1 MTTTSSENTTATLD
15 GSNAVASVGA
25 TEVERMLPAEVAE
38 RRLTFADVLGRR
50 RGDTRPGMLFED
62 QRFTWDEVVRESEK
76 RAVVIRGLRR
86 EDRPF
91 HVGVLL
97 ENVPDYIFLI
107 GAGALAGATIVGI
120 NPTRRGAE
128 LAADIRGADC
138 DVIITDSA
146 QAALLDGLDT
156 GVDAD
161 RVLTIDSPRWAEALS
176 AAEGAELP
184 DVPEAHD
191 PSTMLLLT
199 FTSGSTGA
207 PKAVVCSTGRMA
219 SLSAINH
226 LSFTREDVTYNSMPL
241 FHGNAIFSCWG
252 PSVFSG
258 ATFSMR
264 RKFSASGFLPD
275 VLKFGAT
282 FFNYVGRSLAYILA
296 VPETPEEQHT
306 RLRLVFGTEA
316 SPHDRDE
323 FERRFGTRPIESYGS
338 SEGAVVISLT
348 PDSPRN
354 ALGLPPEFMDVCV
367 LDPAGNECPRAEFDE
382 SGKLINP
389 DVAIG
394 EIVNRTGTAMFEGY
408 YRNPEATA
416 ERVDGATYR
425 SGDLGYRDQAGFFY
439 FAGRGGDWLRV
450 DSENFAAA
458 PVERILARFP
468 GIVLVAVYPVPDPRT
483 GDQVMATVEMA
494 PGTPFDPEAFGRF
507 LTEQSDL
514 GTKWAP
520 RFVRVV
526 EDIPVTAT
534 RKIDKKDL
542 RRQSWTVEDAVYL
555 GDTKTHEYHRM
566 DDDEKA
572 ALLAEYDR
580 YGRSPA

>member
-1 MTTTSSENTTATLD
+1 MASTTHTNHAPTTDA
-15 GSNAVASVGA
+15 A
-25 TEVERMLPAEVAE
+25 EVERMLPAEVAE
-38 RRLTFADVLGRR
+38 QRITFADILGRR
-50 RGDTRPGMLFED
+50 RGDTRPGLLFED
-62 QRFTWDEVVRESEK
+62 QRFTWDEVVREAEK
-76 RAVVIRGLRR
+76 RAVVLRGLRR

-128 LAADIRGADC
+128 LAADIRGVDC
-138 DVIITDSA
+138 DLIVTDSD

-156 GVDAD
+156 GVEAD
-161 RVLTIDSPRWAEALS
+161 RLLTIGSPRWAEALE
-176 AAEGAELP
+176 AAASVDLP
-184 DVPEAHD
+184 DIPEASD
-191 PSTMLLLT
+191 PTTTLLLT

-207 PKAVVCSTGRMA
+207 PKAVICSTGRMA

-226 LSFTREDVTYNSMPL
+226 LSFTREDITYNSMPL
-241 FHGNAIFSCWG
+241 FHGNAVFSCWG
-252 PSVFSG
+252 PSVFTG

-296 VPETPEEQHT
+296 VPESPEEKQT

-338 SEGAVVISLT
+338 SEGGVVISLT

-354 ALGLPPEFMDVCV
+354 ALGLPPEFMDVRV
-367 LDPAGNECPRAEFDE
+367 VDADGRECPRAQFDE
-382 SGKLINP
+382 GGRLLNP

-394 EIVNRTGTAMFEGY
+394 EIVNRTGAAMFEGY

-416 ERVDGATYR
+416 ERIDGATYK
-425 SGDLGYRDQAGFFY
+425 SGDLGYRDEAGFFY

-468 GIVLVAVYPVPDPRT
+468 GVVLVAVYPVPDPRT
-483 GDQVMATVEMA
+483 GDQVMASIEMA
-494 PGTPFDPEAFGRF
+494 PGVTFDPEAFGRF
-507 LTEQSDL
+507 LSEQSDL

-526 EDIPVTAT
+526 QNIPVTAT

-555 GDTKTHEYHRM
+555 GDTKTHEYRLM
-566 DDDEKA
+566 DDDDEA
-572 ALLAEYDR
+572 ALLAEYER

>member
-1 MTTTSSENTTATLD
+1 MTSTTHTNFAAAATDSAEATA
-15 GSNAVASVGA
+15 V
-25 TEVERMLPAEVAE
+25 EVERMLPAEVAE
-38 RRLTFADVLGRR
+38 QRITFADILARR
-50 RGDTRPGMLFED
+50 RGDTRPGLLFED
-62 QRFTWDEVVRESEK
+62 QSFTWDEVVREAEK
-76 RAVVIRGLRR
+76 RAVVLRR
-86 EDRPF
+86 FRRDDRPF

-128 LAADIRGADC
+128 LASDIRGVDC
-138 DVIITDSA
+138 DLIVTDSG

-161 RVLTIDSPRWAEALS
+161 RVLTIDSPQWQDAVASAEH
-176 AAEGAELP
+176 EQLP
-184 DVPEAHD
+184 DIPEAND
-191 PSTMLLLT
+191 PATTLLLT

-207 PKAVVCSTGRMA
+207 PKAVICSTGRLS

-252 PSVFSG
+252 PSVFTG

-275 VLKFGAT
+275 VRRFGAT

-296 VPETPEEQHT
+296 VPESPEERQT

-338 SEGAVVISLT
+338 SEGGVVISLT

-354 ALGLPPEFMDVCV
+354 ALGVPPEFMDVCV
-367 LDPAGNECPRAEFDE
+367 LDANGDECPRAEFDA
-382 SGKLINP
+382 GGRLLNP

-394 EIVNRTGTAMFEGY
+394 EIVNRTGAAMFEGY

-416 ERVDGATYR
+416 ERVDGATYK
-425 SGDLGYRDQAGFFY
+425 SGDLGYRDEAGFFY

-468 GIVLVAVYPVPDPRT
+468 GVVLVAVYPVPDPRT
-483 GDQVMATVEMA
+483 GDQVMATIEMA
-494 PGTPFDPEAFGRF
+494 PGETFDPAAFGSF
-507 LTEQSDL
+507 LSEQSDL

-526 EDIPVTAT
+526 SDIPVTAT

-555 GDTKTHEYHRM
+555 GDTKAHEYRLM
-566 DDDEKA
+566 DDDDKA
-572 ALLAEYDR
+572 ELLAEYDR

>member
-1 MTTTSSENTTATLD
+1 
-15 GSNAVASVGA
+15 
-25 TEVERMLPAEVAE
+25 MLPEEVAAQ
-38 RRLTFADVLGRR
+38 RMTFADVLDRR
-50 RGDTRPGMLFED
+50 RGDTRPGLLFED
-62 QRFTWDEVVRESEK
+62 ERYTWDEVIRECEK
-76 RAVVIRGLRR
+76 RAVVLSRLRR
-86 EDRPF
+86 TDRPF

-107 GAGALAGATIVGI
+107 GGAALCGATIIGI

-128 LAADIRGADC
+128 LAGDIRGVDC
-138 DVIITDSA
+138 DLIVTDSEQA
-146 QAALLDGLDT
+146 QLLDGLDT

-161 RVLTIDSPRWAEALS
+161 RVLSVDSPQWQEAV
-176 AAEGAELP
+176 AAAADAELP
-184 DVPEAHD
+184 EIDAAND
-191 PSTMLLLT
+191 PATQLLLT

-207 PKAVVCSTGRMA
+207 PKAVICSTGRLA
-219 SLSAINH
+219 GLAAINH
-226 LSFTREDVTYNSMPL
+226 LSFVRDDVTYNSMPL
-241 FHGNAIFSCWG
+241 FHGNAIMSCWA
-252 PSVFSG
+252 PSVFTG

-296 VPETPEEQHT
+296 MPESPEERQT

-323 FERRFGTRPIESYGS
+323 FERRYGTRPIESYGS

-354 ALGLPPEFMDVCV
+354 ALGKAPEFMDVCV
-367 LDPAGNECPRAEFDE
+367 LDAEGNECPRAEFDE
-382 SGKLINP
+382 NGRLLNP
-389 DVAIG
+389 DAAIG
-394 EIVNRTGTAMFEGY
+394 EIVNRTGAAMFEGY

-416 ERVDGATYR
+416 DRIEGAAYR
-425 SGDLGYRDQAGFFY
+425 SGDLGYRDADGFFY
-439 FAGRGGDWLRV
+439 FAGRAGDWLRV

-468 GIVLVAVYPVPDPRT
+468 GIALVAVYPVPDPRT
-483 GDQVMATVEMA
+483 GDQVMASIQMVH
-494 PGTPFDPEAFGRF
+494 GHRFDPEAFGRF
-507 LTEQSDL
+507 LSEQADL

-526 EDIPVTAT
+526 DSIPVTAT

-542 RRQSWTVEDAVYL
+542 RRQSWTVEDSVYL
-555 GDTKTHEYHRM
+555 GDTKTLTYRRL
-566 DDDEKA
+566 DDDDRD
-572 ALLAEYDR
+572 ALLAEYDL